1 MGPVQGFKVVPCT
14 KSRLFEGPSTFLAP
28 KWLSLLLV
36 PFKGAN
42 PTLMLLLINHFSDA
56 ILNFSCMYIQ
66 GVYILCTLFKI
77 YNFTELCLV
86 NWSLL
91 INFLINYILN
101 VKGCS
106 QIDITF
112 IFFVYWRIYWPPWSK
127 SSKMVISKLWTMKMK
142 ILKIVKTNLTNLK
155 SL

>member
-1 MGPVQGFKVVPCT
+1 
-14 KSRLFEGPSTFLAP
+14 
-28 KWLSLLLV
+28 
-36 PFKGAN
+36 
-42 PTLMLLLINHFSDA
+42 
-56 ILNFSCMYIQ
+56 MYIQ

-112 IFFVYWRIYWPPWSK
+112 IFFVY
-127 SSKMVISKLWTMKMK
+127 
-142 ILKIVKTNLTNLK
+142 
-155 SL
+155 